1 MAINTAPAVIEINIR
16 LKREKVN
23 RKSKGLQIKSL
34 AVVYT
39 VVFSFFSFFLING
52 FVVSFLLEQCTSF
65 PQGDDV

>member
-16 LKREKVN
+16 LKREEVN
-23 RKSKGLQIKSL
+23 RKSKGLQIKSM

>member
-34 AVVYT
+34 AVT
-39 VVFSFFSFFLING
+39 LSSSL
-52 FVVSFLLEQCTSF
+52 SF
-65 PQGDDV
+65 PSF